1 MGFVVNSS
9 SDTARP
15 LLRLLGLIASVVAF
29 AILWSGDQKIQ
40 QEIAASRAKNP
51 PVYAGPSVMQNLP
64 VVPRLSAIQVA
75 RQTPSTVLGFLD
87 RIPGGHYQLTD
98 GQGNI
103 GTLVLES
110 RFGAVPVHQTLT
122 IQSSLGELRL
132 APLQTVSASSLIYR

>member
-40 QEIAASRAKNP
+40 QEIAATRAKNRP
-51 PVYAGPSVMQNLP
+51 IYAGPSVMQNLP
-64 VVPRLSAIQVA
+64 VVPRLSATQVA
-75 RQTPSTVLGFLD
+75 RQTPSTALGFFD

-98 GQGNI
+98 GQGNV